1 MTMLNIKNAK
11 RQGGKT
17 ADWLSK
23 MTQWTLLNSNAP
35 ARVLICFGFFDKNMA
50 DVHEASC
57 VNTQRCWISL
67 ILQITYDRFYEEGCP
82 VYWSLTFAY

>member
-1 MTMLNIKNAK
+1 MVLAGFLSYTI

-35 ARVLICFGFFDKNMA
+35 ARAFD
-50 DVHEASC
+50 
-57 VNTQRCWISL
+57 
-67 ILQITYDRFYEEGCP
+67 F
-82 VYWSLTFAY
+82 